1 MIVSAQ
7 SSFASTRSYNNDFV
21 VAASN
26 GDIKKMET
34 MLDQLDWNQQQK
46 LINST
51 DITGVSALITAAF
64 NGKIAVVNFLIRK
77 GAQIDAK
84 DSLKNHAFLN
94 AAEMG
99 HSIILKSLFEAASD
113 EQRQTILNAPNFFGD
128 TPLILAASNG
138 HLSVVDWL
146 IERGADITTKDKV
159 GYDLFLA
166 AAASGEIS
174 IMEYLLQK
182 YPAMINS
189 TSSNGSTPLIVAA
202 YYGRF
207 EAVQYLTE
215 YVITTAGIDHVS
227 YINAKDNLGA
237 NAFLN
242 AAIRWNVDIME
253 YLLNR
258 DSKLAN
264 SKDKNG
270 QTALDFFPEEDRE
283 KITNLLNEY
292 CSK

>member
-1 MIVSAQ
+1 MF
-7 SSFASTRSYNNDFV
+7 SFV
-21 VAASN
+21 
-26 GDIKKMET
+26 
-34 MLDQLDWNQQQK
+34 
-46 LINST
+46 
-51 DITGVSALITAAF
+51 
-64 NGKIAVVNFLIRK
+64 FLTLR
-77 GAQIDAK
+77 
-84 DSLKNHAFLN
+84 
-94 AAEMG
+94 
-99 HSIILKSLFEAASD
+99 
-113 EQRQTILNAPNFFGD
+113 
-128 TPLILAASNG
+128 PLILAASNG

-146 IERGADITTKDKV
+146 IERGADITTKDKM

-166 AAASGEIS
+166 AAASGEVS